1 MDKYRQ
7 ERHRGEYN
15 DNEIWFY
22 TEKVVLETAKNI
34 YKYID
39 KNIERRMEI
48 QQDNTVEKWKEKQ

>member
-7 ERHRGEYN
+7 ERYRGEYN

-22 TEKVVLETAKNI
+22 TGKVVFETAKNI

-39 KNIERRMEI
+39 KNIRVTDGDIAR
-48 QQDNTVEKWKEKQ
+48 